1 MNLEKY
7 IKPEVLRL
15 KGYHLDKRKYR
26 IKLDQNE
33 NPLGFP
39 EALKEKFWQRIRQ
52 LDWGRYPDFQM
63 ESLTERI
70 AAYVKLPVENVLVG
84 NGSNSLIQ
92 ALLMVALSSGDR
104 LIVPEPTFTLYGLT
118 GKMLGAE
125 VVTCRLHPEDF
136 SLPLQE
142 ILQASRAANAKLLAL
157 CTPNNPT
164 GNSFP
169 MQQLQTLLNAFPGL
183 VVIDEAYFEFSRQ
196 DAKPLLREH
205 ENLVILRTFSKAMS
219 LAGMRIGY
227 LMAAPE
233 ICAQVKK
240 ARLPYS
246 VSLFSEMA
254 VTVAL
259 EEMELLN
266 AAVREILHQRD
277 SLWSALQEFSSLRVY
292 PSDANFFL
300 VHAKNGA
307 ALFQHLLQDGILVRD
322 VSTYPGLENCL
333 RISVGQLEENQKL
346 LESLKRGKFLM
357 EKIREPHRQNRTPN
371 R

>member
-15 KGYHLDKRKYR
+15 KGYHLAKHEYL

-33 NPLGFP
+33 NPFGFP
-39 EALKEKFWQRIRQ
+39 DTLKEKFWQRVRQ
-52 LDWGRYPDFQM
+52 LDWARYPDSEM

-70 AAYVKLPVENVLVG
+70 AGYAQLPVVNVLVG

-92 ALLMVALSSGDR
+92 ALLMVTLSPEDR
-104 LIVPEPTFTLYGLT
+104 LIIPEPTFTLYGLT

-136 SLPLQE
+136 SLPLPE
-142 ILQASRAANAKLLAL
+142 ILQASRAANARVLAL

-169 MQQLQTLLNAFPGL
+169 IQQLRMLLDVFPGL
-183 VVIDEAYFEFSRQ
+183 VVIDEAYHEFSRQ

-205 ENLVILRTFSKAMS
+205 DNLVILRTFSKAMS

-233 ICAQVKK
+233 ICAEVKK

-246 VSLFSEMA
+246 VSLFSEIA
-254 VTVAL
+254 VAAAL
-259 EEMELLN
+259 EEIDLLN
-266 AAVREILHQRD
+266 SAVREILAQRD
-277 SLWSALQEFSSLRVY
+277 NLWPALQEFSFLCVY

-300 VHAKNGA
+300 
-307 ALFQHLLQDGILVRD
+307 
-322 VSTYPGLENCL
+322 
-333 RISVGQLEENQKL
+333 
-346 LESLKRGKFLM
+346 
-357 EKIREPHRQNRTPN
+357 IRA
-371 R
+371 